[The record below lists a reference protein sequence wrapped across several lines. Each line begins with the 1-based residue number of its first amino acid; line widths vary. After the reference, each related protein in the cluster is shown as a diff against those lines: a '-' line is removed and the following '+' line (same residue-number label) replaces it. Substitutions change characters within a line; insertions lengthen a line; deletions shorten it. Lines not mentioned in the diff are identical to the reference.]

1 MPQKS
6 SIVCIVDD
14 DSSVLLA
21 LDSLLRSLGLKVKT
35 FQNPRQFLEY
45 AKEGAASLVIVDVG
59 MPELNGLEVQT
70 ILRSVDPRL
79 PVIMMTGQYLPDTE
93 KIALA
98 QGAIAFLVKP
108 FSDRA
113 LMQAMNKVLPS

>member
-14 DSSVLLA
+14 DSSILLA

-70 ILRSVDPRL
+70 ILRSVNPRL
-79 PVIMMTGQYLPDTE
+79 PIIMMTGQYLPDTE

-108 FSDRA
+108 FSDLALIRA
-113 LMQAMNKVLPS
+113 INKVLPS

>member
-6 SIVCIVDD
+6 STVCIVDD

>member
-14 DSSVLLA
+14 DSSILLA

-35 FQNPRQFLEY
+35 FQNPRRFLEY

-70 ILRSVDPRL
+70 ILRSVNPRL
-79 PVIMMTGQYLPDTE
+79 PIIMMTGQYLPDTE

-108 FSDRA
+108 FSDLALIRA
-113 LMQAMNKVLPS
+113 INKVLPS